1 MRMSWLPVAMLAL
14 VAAAPATASTPC
26 HTAAEI
32 EAAEAIRFHTD
43 MMVGSLACRKVRA
56 GRDTYEEYKAFTR
69 RHEPAL
75 VAYERTLI
83 NRFARLQDGDPVAAF
98 DLYRTELAN
107 TTGLAAADAPTT
119 AYCAGQM
126 ALLDAWAALGSSAL
140 QDYVRRRRFLEGAG
154 YRLCPDS

>member
-1 MRMSWLPVAMLAL
+1 MRLSWFPVAMLA
-14 VAAAPATASTPC
+14 VAAAMPAVASSPC

-32 EAAEAIRFHTD
+32 EASEAIRFHTD
-43 MMVGSLACRKVRA
+43 MMVGSLACRKIGT

-83 NRFARLQDGDPVAAF
+83 NRFARLQVGDPVAAF

-107 TTGLAAADAPTT
+107 ATGLAATDTPTA
-119 AYCAGQM
+119 AYCAGQL
-126 ALLDAWAALGSSAL
+126 ALLDAWAVLGSSEL
-140 QDYVRRRRFLEGAG
+140 QDYVRRRRFLEGPG
-154 YRLCPDS
+154 YRLCPDL